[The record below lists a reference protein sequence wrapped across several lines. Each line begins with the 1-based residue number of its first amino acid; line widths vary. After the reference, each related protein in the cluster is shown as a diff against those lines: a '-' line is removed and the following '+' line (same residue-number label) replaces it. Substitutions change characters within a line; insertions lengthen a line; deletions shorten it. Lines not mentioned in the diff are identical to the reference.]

1 MRNLYQVLGVDP
13 GADDAQ
19 VKSAFR
25 TLAKTLH
32 PDLNSGDDRAERRFR
47 ELNQAYETLS
57 DPKAR
62 AAYDLGLADERTRA
76 RQNMGNVAITM
87 FAVSMISTG
96 TIFGT
101 LIWLLTVAE
110 QTSPT
115 GPSASRPKEVVS
127 SHQEL
132 REETPQ
138 PNVHDLRS
146 SSRVDQIP
154 PKHAPQ
160 SSTAVAGT
168 TTTPDPDNQPPTALP
183 GQKTAAAPRSL
194 QQPPDPHASL
204 TSCSAILAEEE
215 PGMLRITLVDQDRAG
230 SSIIVK
236 VNDMDHRATFAED
249 GRLTLAVPS
258 FSDAPDVQWALAD
271 GTPCRQLANVT
282 LLPRLRIAL
291 AWAGHARLE
300 MHVMEP
306 NSWLGSPVGHIS
318 SDRPNLDGIHG
329 AGQFYTFGQPGDSTR
344 VQLFVVDFARL
355 SDRGFLHAVITL
367 DRASIGTCAE
377 VGQTSEVRYQ
387 VYVHHGGLRSGIR
400 HPEISV
406 NGISVAPVW

>member
-87 FAVSMISTG
+87 FAISMFSTA

-110 QTSPT
+110 QISPT
-115 GPSASRPKEVVS
+115 GPSASRPKEVA
-127 SHQEL
+127 
-132 REETPQ
+132 
-138 PNVHDLRS
+138 
-146 SSRVDQIP
+146 I
-154 PKHAPQ
+154 
-160 SSTAVAGT
+160 AVAGT
-168 TTTPDPDNQPPTALP
+168 TTAPDPDNQPPTALP
-183 GQKTAAAPRSL
+183 GQKTAVAPRSL

-204 TSCSAILAEEE
+204 TSCSALLAEEE
-215 PGMLRITLVDQDRAG
+215 PGMLRITLVDQHRAG
-230 SSIIVK
+230 SSIIVR
-236 VNDMDHRATFAED
+236 VNDMDYRATFAAD
-249 GRLTLAVPS
+249 GRLALAVPS
-258 FSDAPDVQWALAD
+258 LSDAPVVQWALAD
-271 GTPCRQLANVT
+271 GTPCRQLATVT

-291 AWAGHARLE
+291 AWAGYARLE
-300 MHVMEP
+300 MHVIEP

-329 AGQFYTFGQPGDSTR
+329 AGQFHTFGQPGDSTR

-355 SDRGFLHAVITL
+355 GDRGFLHAVITL

-387 VYVHHGGLRSGIR
+387 VYVHHGALRSDVR
-400 HPEISV
+400 HPEVRSMAFQLPRC
-406 NGISVAPVW
+406 GEMEGDRAPSANIVVRY